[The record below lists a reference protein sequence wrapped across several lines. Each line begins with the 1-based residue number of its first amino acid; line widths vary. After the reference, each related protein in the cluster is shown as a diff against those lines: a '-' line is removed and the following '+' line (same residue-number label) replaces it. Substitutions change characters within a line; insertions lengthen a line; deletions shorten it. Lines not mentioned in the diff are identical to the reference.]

1 MRATSV
7 GIFVLVL
14 LLVTNGCGRTKE
26 VRAQAKANP
35 RSEQVRIDRPELV
48 GEWDR
53 SFEDNYFEAK
63 EFFGRLTSNEFANL
77 DGSEIDP
84 SGDFPAF
91 GEEIAFSKTENDCQY
106 IARVQWGYRRGD
118 SPCAFS
124 VVAIADKT
132 EEELAIDVDTSLLT
146 IALPD
151 LELESGNYPK
161 LVNAALDRLARKPW
175 ENDSKRY
182 FDEPIKIGVDAGAY
196 FITVGA
202 QSNIIDGNQKA
213 MVVVS
218 AVFMPSLALRS
229 LTPNQSP

>member
-1 MRATSV
+1 M
-7 GIFVLVL
+7 
-14 LLVTNGCGRTKE
+14 
-26 VRAQAKANP
+26 
-35 RSEQVRIDRPELV
+35 
-48 GEWDR
+48 
-53 SFEDNYFEAK
+53 
-63 EFFGRLTSNEFANL
+63 
-77 DGSEIDP
+77 
-84 SGDFPAF
+84 
-91 GEEIAFSKTENDCQY
+91 
-106 IARVQWGYRRGD
+106 
-118 SPCAFS
+118 
-124 VVAIADKT
+124 VAIADKT